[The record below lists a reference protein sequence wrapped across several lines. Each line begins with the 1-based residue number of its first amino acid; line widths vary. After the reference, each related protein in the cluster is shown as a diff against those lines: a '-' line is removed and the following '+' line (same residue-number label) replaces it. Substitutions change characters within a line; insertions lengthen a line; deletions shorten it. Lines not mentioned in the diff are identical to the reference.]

1 MGLRVPPVFPVSVA
15 IVEVFGVCCWEAESP
30 RLFVEPGFFR
40 TLDLHDHAV
49 LNYCKYRAKSQSLE
63 GLADPGEGGFLR
75 DRIRRTGGG
84 SVVAAW
90 AA

>member
-1 MGLRVPPVFPVSVA
+1 MFCSGFLCLSFIARASVRLA
-15 IVEVFGVCCWEAESP
+15 AESP

-63 GLADPGEGGFLR
+63 SLADPGEGGILR
-75 DRIRRTGGG
+75 DRVRRTGGG
-84 SVVAAW
+84 SVGAAW

>member
-49 LNYCKYRAKSQSLE
+49 TWLNHIV
-63 GLADPGEGGFLR
+63 LARR
-75 DRIRRTGGG
+75 DFPRIL
-84 SVVAAW
+84 
-90 AA
+90 